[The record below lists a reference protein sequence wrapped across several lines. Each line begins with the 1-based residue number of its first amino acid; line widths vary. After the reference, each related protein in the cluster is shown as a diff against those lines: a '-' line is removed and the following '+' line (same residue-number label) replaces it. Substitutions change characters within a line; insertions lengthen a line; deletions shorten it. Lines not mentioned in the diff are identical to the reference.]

1 MHSDHNVDD
10 IRNRSRA
17 TRRRN
22 MKEMNDEGERGLFAY
37 YKISP
42 KEQRTEYRFFC
53 FQPLANER
61 RFFVKLNNEVLFWRG
76 GGQNVSASLKNFPPP
91 STCGRKFP
99 RPVACANDFIFTRFL
114 LYKLWNNPLSLLQDT
129 FCEDA

>member
-1 MHSDHNVDD
+1 
-10 IRNRSRA
+10 
-17 TRRRN
+17 

-61 RFFVKLNNEVLFWRG
+61 RFFVKLNNEVLFWG
-76 GGQNVSASLKNFPPP
+76 GG
-91 STCGRKFP
+91 R
-99 RPVACANDFIFTRFL
+99 
-114 LYKLWNNPLSLLQDT
+114 
-129 FCEDA
+129 